1 MTRKISRREFLR
13 SAGLGALGLLTPYVL
28 LRPGRLGWANAAA
41 LFAFDPNLPPEDVFG
56 LSVASGDPTAS
67 GVILWTRIN
76 DDQWQPDTQLAFEV
90 ALDEAFSQIVAQ
102 GVVDSADFDANRD
115 YTVKLD
121 LDGSLSAGG
130 VFYYRFIYQQT
141 ASQTGRC
148 RTLPAANSAPTGLK
162 LGLLTC
168 QHYTNG
174 YYGALHHLA
183 QEDVD
188 FVLHVGD
195 FIYESGSTNQD
206 YPTHV
211 LQIPGGS
218 PATSLEAYRY
228 LYRAYHSDPFMQE
241 VMARHTFIIIWD
253 DHEMANDCYWDYD
266 LDAPGA
272 PDHPF
277 AGNPAALTQLKLES
291 QRAWAEY
298 VPARPQID
306 PNATHPHDYLTIYR
320 RFQFGDLADLF
331 MTDERTY
338 RTPHPCGE
346 STIGG
351 RYVSLGCPMQ
361 SDPAQMMLGQ
371 AQHDWLVDG
380 LVNSPAIWKLWG
392 NEVIQMELIIPR
404 PQNPNGDIFLN
415 LDAWDGYEYERR
427 NILTQVRDAG
437 MKNLVVL
444 TGDLHAY
451 MAGYLKIDYAD
462 HNNTDPNNV
471 VGVEFMTPA
480 VTSSNVG
487 EVLADLGLP
496 FEIGEGLVR
505 LLNPHVR
512 FFDGY
517 HWGYSV
523 IEVTRTFC
531 EYRTYSVDKT
541 VDSPAAART
550 LLKRLRVLRDRTRLW
565 DLTSLP
571 Q

>member
-1 MTRKISRREFLR
+1 MTRKISRREFMR
-13 SAGLGALGLLTPYVL
+13 SAGLGALGLVTPYVL
-28 LRPGRLGWANAAA
+28 LRPGRMGWTAAA
-41 LFAFDPNLPPEDVFG
+41 DLFAFDPNLPPEDVFG
-56 LSVASGDPTAS
+56 LSVASGDPTAA
-67 GVILWTRIN
+67 GVILWTRVN
-76 DDQWQPDTQLAFEV
+76 EDQWQPGTQLAFEV
-90 ALDEAFSQIVAQ
+90 ALDEVFSQIVAQ
-102 GVVDSADFDANRD
+102 GVVDSADFDAASD

-121 LDGSLSAGG
+121 LDGSLSSGG

-141 ASQTGRC
+141 ASQIGRC
-148 RTLPAANSAPTGLK
+148 RTLPAANSSPASLK

-206 YPTHV
+206 YPGHV
-211 LQIPGGS
+211 LEIPGGS
-218 PATSLEAYRY
+218 PATGLEAYRY
-228 LYRAYHSDPFMQE
+228 LYRAYHSDHFMQE

-277 AGNPAALTQLKLES
+277 ADNPAALTQLKLDS

-320 RFQFGDLADLF
+320 RFQFGDLADIF

-361 SDPAQMMLGQ
+361 SDPTQIMLGQ

-380 LVNSPAIWKLWG
+380 LLNSAAVWKLWG
-392 NEVIQMELIIPR
+392 NEVIQMQLIIPR
-404 PQNPNGDIFLN
+404 PNNPDGDIFLN
-415 LDAWDGYEYERR
+415 LDAWDGYEHERQ
-427 NILTQVRDAG
+427 NILTQLRDAG
-437 MKNLVVL
+437 IKNLVVL
-444 TGDLHAY
+444 TGDLHSY
-451 MAGYLKIDYAD
+451 LAGYLKIDYAD
-462 HNNTDPNNV
+462 SNNNDPNNV
-471 VGVEFMTPA
+471 IGVEFMTPA

-523 IEVTRTFC
+523 IELNQYFC
-531 EYRTYSVDKT
+531 EYRTYSVDKA
-541 VDSPAAART
+541 VDSPDAARS
-550 LLKRLRVLRDRTRLW
+550 LLKRLRVLRDRIRLW
-565 DLTSLP
+565 DLTGLP
-571 Q
+571 